1 MNSKER
7 VSRAIHFRNPDRVPI
22 SHAVLPAAQ
31 IKYGDAL
38 SEILEEVDEDF
49 GWNQLKDLERS
60 NYPAQ
65 YKKGKDYDGFHTLW
79 YCEQEGI
86 CGIPIEYPI
95 NSYEKMDG
103 YQWPVFSVTPPKTRL
118 YSGHV
123 SGSKAYYSRGAW
135 ITFFE
140 QLQQLRGFNETM
152 MDLMVAPDELFE
164 LRDKLLEW
172 SLNYLDQWLEYD
184 YDGIHFADD
193 WGTQLNLM
201 IPPETWRSFFK
212 PVYKQLFDK
221 VISAGMDVHF
231 HSDGFINEIIPDL
244 IDMGVKV
251 INCQV
256 NLIGLEYVK
265 KNFRGKVCFRTD
277 LDRQHVLPF
286 GTPKEVEMHIHE
298 VFEHLGTPDGGIIA
312 CGEIGPDIPLE
323 NIRAMYKT
331 FLIYKY

>member
-7 VSRAIHFRNPDRVPI
+7 VSRAIDFRSPDRVPI

-31 IKYGDAL
+31 IKYGDTL
-38 SEILEEVDEDF
+38 SEILESVDEDF
-49 GWNQLKDLERS
+49 GWNLLPDLARADF
-60 NYPAQ
+60 PAP
-65 YKKGKDYDGFHTLW
+65 YKRGKNYDGFQTLW

-86 CGIPIEYPI
+86 CGIPVEFPLD
-95 NSYEKMDG
+95 SYEKLQDFK
-103 YQWPVFSVTPPKTRL
+103 WPIFSVPPPAKRF

-123 SGSKAYYSRGAW
+123 SNSGDYYSRGAW

-140 QLQQLRGFNETM
+140 QMQQLRGFNDILI
-152 MDLMVAPDELFE
+152 DLMMEPDEIFR
-164 LRDKLLEW
+164 LRDELLEW
-172 SLNYLDQWLEYD
+172 SLSYLDLWLKQG

-201 IPPETWRSFFK
+201 ISPEIWRSFFK
-212 PVYKQLFDK
+212 PVYKKLFDK

-244 IDMGVKV
+244 IDIGVKV

-256 NLIGLEYVK
+256 NVIGLKHVRD
-265 KNFRGKVCFRTD
+265 NFRGKVCFRTD

-286 GTPKEVEMHIHE
+286 GKPKEIEKHIHD
-298 VFEHLGTPDGGIIA
+298 VFEHLGTPDGGVIA

-323 NIRAMYKT
+323 NIRTMYQA
-331 FLIYKY
+331 FLNYKY